1 MTPLP
6 APRHVDVA
14 TASAAIYDH
23 GAHVTSWVPT
33 GSSEVLFLSSA
44 AVLDSDAAIRGGVPI
59 CFPWFGPGRTG
70 AMTPAHGF
78 ARRST
83 WVLSHVDEMPDRVLL
98 TFELDARDI
107 ASDDFTAPFNA
118 VYRISVGPTLDL
130 DLTVTNTGTETFSFE
145 EALHAYLTVGDVEQ
159 VRIEGLG
166 GSSYLDKV
174 AGGAERR
181 QVGDVEFTG
190 ETDRIYRSRAQ
201 VTVVDPV
208 LDRRIIV
215 TRRGSSDVVVWNPG
229 RDKGQAL
236 SDLGDGE
243 WRGFV
248 CVEGANV
255 LDAAVTLE
263 PGQLHSMGYTLHLG

>member
-33 GSSEVLFLSSA
+33 GSSGVLFLSSA

-70 AMTPAHGF
+70 DMAPAHGF

-83 WVLSHVDEMPDRVLL
+83 WALAAVEERPDRTLL

-107 ASDDFTAPFNA
+107 ASAAFPAPFHA
-118 VYRISVGPTLDL
+118 VYRISVGATLDL
-130 DLTVTNTGTETFSFE
+130 DLSVTNTGTAEFSFE
-145 EALHAYLTVGDVEQ
+145 EALHAYLAVGDVEQ
-159 VRIEGLG
+159 VRVEGLD
-166 GSSYLDKV
+166 GSDCLDKA
-174 AGGAERR
+174 AGGAQCR

-190 ETDRIYRSRAQ
+190 ETDRIYRSQAQ

-215 TRRGSSDVVVWNPG
+215 TRRDSSDVVVWNPG
-229 RDKGQAL
+229 PVKGEAL

-243 WRGFV
+243 WRHFV
-248 CVEGANV
+248 CIEGANV
-255 LDAAVTLE
+255 LDAAVTLQ
-263 PGQLHSMGYTLHLG
+263 PGQAHSMGYTLRLG